1 MGYDM
6 SLNKETNY
14 CECCKRSNVAEL
26 DTYYMSYNH
35 SWAFYKWLDSKEGV
49 RWIYDKPMVEV
60 CKRLN
65 SLIDSIIVANGNTIP
80 THELDVNGDVKWS
93 EEYIRTLDDSLTLS
107 DKTAKDDGWA
117 ITMFNAY
124 RCATELLQMSSK
136 HIDDED
142 VYWHGD

>member
-6 SLNKETNY
+6 SLDKETNY
-14 CECCKRSNVAEL
+14 CDCCKRSNVEEL

-35 SWAFYKWLDSKEGV
+35 SWAFYKWLDSKQGV

-65 SLIDSIIVANGNTIP
+65 SLIDSIIVANGNSIP
-80 THELDVNGDVKWS
+80 THELDKEGEIKWS
-93 EEYIRTLDDSLTLS
+93 KEYIPTIDDRQ
-107 DKTAKDDGWA
+107 ARDDGWA
-117 ITMFNAY
+117 TTMFNAY

-136 HIDDED
+136 YIDDDD
-142 VYWHGD
+142 VYWNGD